1 MSKKKE
7 VEGKEGAGQ
16 DLERGWW
23 GWWGGRE
30 GGGEGVS
37 EGGREGER
45 EKGRERKLHQATH
58 HLKKVTAV
66 QLSTTN
72 TPPSLAGLHHL

>member
-30 GGGEGVS
+30 EKGGS

-58 HLKKVTAV
+58 HLKMVTAV
-66 QLSTTN
+66 QLSTKN
-72 TPPSLAGLHHL
+72 TPPSLAGLNHL